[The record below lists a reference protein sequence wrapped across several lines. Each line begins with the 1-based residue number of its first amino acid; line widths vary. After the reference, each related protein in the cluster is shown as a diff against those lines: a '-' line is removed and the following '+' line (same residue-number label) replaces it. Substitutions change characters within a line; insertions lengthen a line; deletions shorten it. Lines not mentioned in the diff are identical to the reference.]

1 MEGLQDSN
9 SVHLYPETRLKSVE
23 SSSSN
28 PVGPSCPTTM
38 QSRPDSCN
46 NGQGHRINFVK
57 WPITTMPPLARA
69 CSLLTFSPRCRSGA
83 APMPISHLSGR
94 ARYTINLEASALCLK
109 LLGENFREMQVIPT
123 KFGSVLKFARHLP
136 MRTLDVLFV
145 TIYRDRQKGV
155 AVC

>member
-1 MEGLQDSN
+1 MRFTSVQCRVILKMEGLQDSN
-9 SVHLYPETRLKSVE
+9 SVHFYPETRLKSVE
-23 SSSSN
+23 SSKSN
-28 PVGPSCPTTM
+28 PVGPSCSTTM

-94 ARYTINLEASALCLK
+94 ARYTINLEVSALCLK
-109 LLGENFREMQVIPT
+109 RLWAKIVVKCRSFQPLSFRQ
-123 KFGSVLKFARHLP
+123 SSAR
-136 MRTLDVLFV
+136 F
-145 TIYRDRQKGV
+145 
-155 AVC
+155 